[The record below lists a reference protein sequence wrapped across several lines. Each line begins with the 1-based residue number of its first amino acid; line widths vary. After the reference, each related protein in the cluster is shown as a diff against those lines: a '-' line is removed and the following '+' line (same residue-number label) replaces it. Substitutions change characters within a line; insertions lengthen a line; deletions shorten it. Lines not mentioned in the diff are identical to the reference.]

1 MQFLII
7 NYIIKIFKLESL
19 LAKNYNLYRSAT
31 NGYRAY
37 LQSYA
42 SYSLK
47 KIFDVNALDLTKIAK
62 AFGFKVPPRVN
73 LAIGPGK
80 GVSSRAGEKRRRE
93 EDTESESESESDGER
108 GNSGQTGDGSV
119 RGPMRG
125 KGDGKAR
132 RIETVGQKA
141 VAKEKYRKAKHGSNW
156 SR

>member
-1 MQFLII
+1 M
-7 NYIIKIFKLESL
+7 
-19 LAKNYNLYRSAT
+19 
-31 NGYRAY
+31 
-37 LQSYA
+37 
-42 SYSLK
+42 
-47 KIFDVNALDLTKIAK
+47 NALDLTKIAK

-73 LAIGPGK
+73 LAIAPGK
-80 GVSSRAGEKRRRE
+80 GVSSRAGEKRRR

-132 RIETVGQKA
+132 RIEIVGQKA
-141 VAKEKYRKAKHGSNW
+141 VDKEKYRKAKHGSNW

>member
-1 MQFLII
+1 
-7 NYIIKIFKLESL
+7 
-19 LAKNYNLYRSAT
+19 
-31 NGYRAY
+31 
-37 LQSYA
+37 
-42 SYSLK
+42 
-47 KIFDVNALDLTKIAK
+47 VNALDLTKIAK

-80 GVSSRAGEKRRRE
+80 GVSSRVGEKRRRE
-93 EDTESESESESDGER
+93 GEDTDGSGSEEENDGDE
-108 GNSGQTGDGSV
+108 SV

-141 VAKEKYRKAKHGSNW
+141 VEKEKYRKAKHSSNW

>member
-1 MQFLII
+1 M
-7 NYIIKIFKLESL
+7 
-19 LAKNYNLYRSAT
+19 
-31 NGYRAY
+31 
-37 LQSYA
+37 
-42 SYSLK
+42 
-47 KIFDVNALDLTKIAK
+47 NALDLTKIAK

-80 GVSSRAGEKRRRE
+80 GVSSRVGEKRRRE
-93 EDTESESESESDGER
+93 EGTESEEENDG
-108 GNSGQTGDGSV
+108 GSGQTGDGSE

-141 VAKEKYRKAKHGSNW
+141 VEKEKYRKAKHGSNW

>member
-1 MQFLII
+1 
-7 NYIIKIFKLESL
+7 
-19 LAKNYNLYRSAT
+19 
-31 NGYRAY
+31 
-37 LQSYA
+37 
-42 SYSLK
+42 LK

-80 GVSSRAGEKRRRE
+80 GVSSRVGEKRRRE
-93 EDTESESESESDGER
+93 EDESESESESG
-108 GNSGQTGDGSV
+108 GSGQTGDGSV

-132 RIETVGQKA
+132 RIETVGRKA
-141 VAKEKYRKAKHGSNW
+141 VEKEKYRKANPSSNW

>member
-1 MQFLII
+1 MGGE
-7 NYIIKIFKLESL
+7 KLESL

-80 GVSSRAGEKRRRE
+80 GISSRAGDKRRRE
-93 EDTESESESESDGER
+93 DDTESEEESDGER
-108 GNSGQTGDGSV
+108 GNGGRTGDGSV

-141 VAKEKYRKAKHGSNW
+141 VDKEKYRKAKHGSNW

>member
-1 MQFLII
+1 M
-7 NYIIKIFKLESL
+7 
-19 LAKNYNLYRSAT
+19 
-31 NGYRAY
+31 
-37 LQSYA
+37 
-42 SYSLK
+42 
-47 KIFDVNALDLTKIAK
+47 NALDLTRIAK

-80 GVSSRAGEKRRRE
+80 GVSSRVGEKRRRE
-93 EDTESESESESDGER
+93 EDTVSEEESDGER
-108 GNSGQTGDGSV
+108 GGSGQTGDGSV

-141 VAKEKYRKAKHGSNW
+141 VEKEKYRKAKHGSNW

>member
-1 MQFLII
+1 MFK
-7 NYIIKIFKLESL
+7 KIFKLESL

-31 NGYRAY
+31 DGYRAY

-47 KIFDVNALDLTKIAK
+47 KIFDVNALDLTRIAK

-80 GVSSRAGEKRRRE
+80 GVSSRVGEKRRRE
-93 EDTESESESESDGER
+93 EDTESEEENDRDG
-108 GNSGQTGDGSV
+108 NGQTGDGSV

-125 KGDGKAR
+125 KEDGKAR
-132 RIETVGQKA
+132 RMETVGQKA
-141 VAKEKYRKAKHGSNW
+141 VEKERYRKAKHGSNW

>member
-1 MQFLII
+1 
-7 NYIIKIFKLESL
+7 
-19 LAKNYNLYRSAT
+19 
-31 NGYRAY
+31 
-37 LQSYA
+37 
-42 SYSLK
+42 
-47 KIFDVNALDLTKIAK
+47 VNALDLTKIAK

-80 GVSSRAGEKRRRE
+80 GVSSRVGEKRRRE
-93 EDTESESESESDGER
+93 EDTESEEESDGDR
-108 GNSGQTGDGSV
+108 GNSGQTVDGFV

-141 VAKEKYRKAKHGSNW
+141 VDKEKYRKAKHGSNW

>member
-1 MQFLII
+1 M
-7 NYIIKIFKLESL
+7 
-19 LAKNYNLYRSAT
+19 
-31 NGYRAY
+31 
-37 LQSYA
+37 
-42 SYSLK
+42 
-47 KIFDVNALDLTKIAK
+47 NALDLTKIAK

-80 GVSSRAGEKRRRE
+80 GVSSRVGDKRRRE
-93 EDTESESESESDGER
+93 EESEEDTGSEEENDR
-108 GNSGQTGDGSV
+108 GRVGSGQTGDGSV

-141 VAKEKYRKAKHGSNW
+141 VDREKYRKAKHGSNW

>member
-1 MQFLII
+1 MCK
-7 NYIIKIFKLESL
+7 NIFKLESL

-47 KIFDVNALDLTKIAK
+47 KIFDVNSLDLTKIAK

-73 LAIGPGK
+73 LAIGPGN
-80 GVSSRAGEKRRRE
+80 GVSSRVGEKRRRE
-93 EDTESESESESDGER
+93 EEDSGSEEENDG
-108 GNSGQTGDGSV
+108 GSGQAGDGSV

-141 VAKEKYRKAKHGSNW
+141 VEKEKYRKAKHGSNW